1 MFLDLETT
9 GLEIGTESI
18 IEIGACKVEPNG
30 KESFFRE
37 FIRPVNVVSNLITK
51 ITGIDQEMV
60 SDAPPLKPVL
70 EEFIE
75 FCGDANIIAHNA
87 QFDIPWLICSLLR
100 HDLPVPFKDVTCTLN
115 WAKQNEEGRRSLG
128 ALSKKYQIGHENAH
142 RALADAVVTKVLY
155 YIYQQ
160 EKKSEPPVE
169 SVDRY
174 IEISKKIM
182 HQNPE
187 FIQH

>member
-1 MFLDLETT
+1 MIFVI
-9 GLEIGTESI
+9 IGSKNYNKTSSLRMD
-18 IEIGACKVEPNG
+18 ARN
-30 KESFFRE
+30 FA
-37 FIRPVNVVSNLITK
+37 VSDTNLITK

-160 EKKSEPPVE
+160 EV
-169 SVDRY
+169 
-174 IEISKKIM
+174 
-182 HQNPE
+182 
-187 FIQH
+187 